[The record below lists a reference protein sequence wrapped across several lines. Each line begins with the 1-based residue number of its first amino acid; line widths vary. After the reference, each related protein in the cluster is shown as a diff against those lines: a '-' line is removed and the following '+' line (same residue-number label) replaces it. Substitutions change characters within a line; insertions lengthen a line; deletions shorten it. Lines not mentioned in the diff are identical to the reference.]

1 MQLSVNLQEK
11 SYNII
16 IERGILNHI
25 GTYVNLNRKVLII
38 CDNGVP
44 QQYIDTVMAQ
54 CPQVVCHVVQ
64 QGEEAK
70 TFPVY
75 MSLCHKLLELGFTR
89 TDCIIA
95 LGGGVVGDLA
105 GFVAATYLRGIAFIG
120 IPTTTLSQI
129 DSSIGGKVAIN
140 LKHVKNIIGSFH
152 HPSVVL
158 IDPDTLK
165 TLPKRHF
172 VNGLVEAIK
181 AGLIYDS
188 SILELFE
195 LFDPMERV
203 EEIIYRSL
211 LVKKAVVEQDEK
223 EENLRKI
230 LNFGHTLGH
239 GIESVYGLSELLHGE
254 CVAIGMIPMLEDEDL
269 KARVLCIYEKLG
281 IKSNITYHTD
291 EVFAIMKKDKK
302 VNGDT
307 ITVVK
312 VKEAGR
318 ARLEKISMERLYQ
331 FLKEI
336 NTQS

>member
-1 MQLSVNLQEK
+1 MQLSVNLQQK
-11 SYNII
+11 SYDII
-16 IERGILNHI
+16 IERGILNRI
-25 GTYVNLNRKVLII
+25 ATYANLNRKILII
-38 CDNGVP
+38 SDAGVP
-44 QQYIDTVMAQ
+44 KRYVDTVMAQ
-54 CPQVVCHVVQ
+54 CPQGAYNIVQ
-64 QGEEAK
+64 QGEGAK
-70 TFPVY
+70 SFPVY
-75 MSLCHKLLELGFTR
+75 KVLCRKLLELGFTR

-95 LGGGVVGDLA
+95 LGGGVIGDLC
-105 GFVAATYLRGIAFIG
+105 GFVAATYLRGIEFIG

-140 LKHVKNIIGSFH
+140 LEDVKNIIGGFH

-158 IDPDTLK
+158 IDPDTLQ

-172 VNGLVEAIK
+172 MNGLVEAVK

-195 LFDPMERV
+195 TFDPIEQI

-223 EENLRKI
+223 EQNLRKI

-254 CVAIGMIPMLEDEDL
+254 CVAIGMIPMLENADL
-269 KARVLCIYEKLG
+269 KERVLRIYDKLHL
-281 IKSNITYHTD
+281 KSDVDYNAD
-291 EVFAIMKKDKK
+291 EVFAVMKKDKK
-302 VNGDT
+302 AQGDT

-312 VKEAGR
+312 VKEAGM
-318 ARLEKISMERLYQ
+318 ARLENISMESLYQ
-331 FLKEI
+331 FLTEI
-336 NTQS
+336 KPQS